1 MSTGAIVGAAS
12 RRAER
17 RLVEHLREAGAV
29 DPSSASPIPDQS
41 FLGRRSL
48 GRLVAAGAV
57 CEAGGGYYLDEA
69 AYVVHRS
76 RRTRNTLLSMVPL
89 TVAAILVI
97 WWASTR

>member
-29 DPSSASPIPDQS
+29 NPSSARPLPAQNWMGSRV
-41 FLGRRSL
+41 LR
-48 GRLVAAGAV
+48 RLVKAGAII
-57 CEAGGGYYLDEA
+57 ETKSGYYLDET
-69 AYVVHRS
+69 AYTAYRS
-76 RRTRNTLLSMVPL
+76 QRTRTMGLIIAPL
-89 TVAAILVI
+89 VIAAILVI